1 MAKFVSITTQKG
13 HSEMREEV
21 ADITLDTLLG
31 EVAKAK
37 AHGYR
42 FVTLSCVEVDE
53 NTVDIFY
60 HFDKDLVMKHYRL
73 TVPKSAAV
81 HSISAV
87 YFAAFLVE
95 NEIQDLFGIRFS
107 GLAVDYQG
115 TFYLEEEVRRTPFCK
130 YSIATAKPCASAS
143 TVDNEM
149 ENASCSKP

>member
-1 MAKFVSITTQKG
+1 MQ
-13 HSEMREEV
+13 EEV
-21 ADITLDTLLG
+21 VAITLDTLLG

-37 AHGYR
+37 IDGYR

-53 NTVDIFY
+53 NTADIFY

-73 TVPKSAAV
+73 TLPKSAAV

-107 GLAVDYQG
+107 GLAVDYHG
-115 TFYLEEEVRRTPFCK
+115 TFYLEEEVRRTPFCR
-130 YSIATAKPCASAS
+130 YSIATAQPSGSAS
-143 TVDNEM
+143 PADNEV
-149 ENASCSKP
+149 ENAPCSKL

>member
-1 MAKFVSITTQKG
+1 
-13 HSEMREEV
+13 MREEV
-21 ADITLDTLLG
+21 VAITPDALLG

-37 AHGYR
+37 VDGYR

-115 TFYLEEEVRRTPFCK
+115 TFYLEEEVRRTPFCR
-130 YSIATAKPCASAS
+130 YSIATAQPCGS
-143 TVDNEM
+143 TSPAANEV
-149 ENASCSKP
+149 ENAPCSKP

>member
-1 MAKFVSITTQKG
+1 
-13 HSEMREEV
+13 MREEV
-21 ADITLDTLLG
+21 VATTLDTLLG

-37 AHGYR
+37 VDGYR

-81 HSISAV
+81 HSISPV

-95 NEIQDLFGIRFS
+95 NEIQDLFGIQFS

-115 TFYLEEEVRRTPFCK
+115 TFYLEEEVRRTPFCR
-130 YSIATAKPCASAS
+130 YSIATAQPCGS
-143 TVDNEM
+143 TSPAANEV
-149 ENASCSKP
+149 ENAPCSKP